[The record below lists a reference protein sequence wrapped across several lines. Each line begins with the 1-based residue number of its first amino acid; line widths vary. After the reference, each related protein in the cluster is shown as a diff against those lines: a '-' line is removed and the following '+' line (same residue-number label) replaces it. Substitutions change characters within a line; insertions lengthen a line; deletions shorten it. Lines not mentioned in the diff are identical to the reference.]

1 MCVETC
7 AHPSVTV
14 DTHTFAPLHRHTLMH
29 AQEKQ
34 AAERKANEVGA
45 IGIDQVDTDC
55 GVGYVRQVDTDCG
68 VGYVRCEF
76 D

>member
-7 AHPSVTV
+7 THPFVTV
-14 DTHTFAPLHRHTLMH
+14 DTHTVAPLHRHTLMH

-45 IGIDQVDTDC
+45 IGLDQVDTDC
-55 GVGYVRQVDTDCG
+55 GVGD
-68 VGYVRCEF
+68 VRCEF

>member
-7 AHPSVTV
+7 THPSVTV
-14 DTHTFAPLHRHTLMH
+14 DTHTVAPLHRHTLMH

-55 GVGYVRQVDTDCG
+55 C

-76 D
+76 DYKFKFHD